1 MEARHHFPSPR
12 ARWVALALVVA
23 VAIGLALALG
33 PGGVLDARHAQAA
46 TGPAVKLKK
55 IATVTKPISVAAA
68 PGDTAR
74 LFIVQKNG
82 YVRIRQN
89 GTVRSRP
96 FLDIHRLV
104 STGSEQGLLSMA
116 FDPDYAT
123 NGRFYVDYTN
133 TGGDTR
139 VVRYRVKAGSPNVAD
154 PASRKVLLK
163 VHQPFANHNGGQLQF
178 GPDGKLYVGLGDGGS
193 EGDPN
198 LVGQSLKTRLAK
210 ILRLNLA
217 VSPIKVR
224 TYAYG
229 LRNPWRFSFDS
240 KTGNLWI
247 GDVGQNNWEEIDFLK
262 AGTTAGTNFGWSYYE
277 GDHVYKTQPIDR
289 SRLKFPATEY
299 SHSLGSAVIGGYVY
313 RGSAIPALQG
323 DYLFADLS
331 SGRVWFMTG
340 PSAGKTILSGISQ
353 KLTSITSFGQDAS
366 GELYL
371 TTLGG
376 GVYKIVKG

>member
-1 MEARHHFPSPR
+1 M
-12 ARWVALALVVA
+12 
-23 VAIGLALALG
+23 
-33 PGGVLDARHAQAA
+33 
-46 TGPAVKLKK
+46 
-55 IATVTKPISVAAA
+55 
-68 PGDTAR
+68 
-74 LFIVQKNG
+74 QKNG

-313 RGSAIPALQG
+313 RGSADPGAAGRLPVRRPEQRPGLVHDRPVGRQDDPQRHLPEADEHHLVRAGRERRAVPDDARRRRLQDRQGLTEGRRAGAAGTARLPRPAH
-323 DYLFADLS
+323 S
-331 SGRVWFMTG
+331 SGAEATRIQQTWWCECSAAQ
-340 PSAGKTILSGISQ
+340 PSS
-353 KLTSITSFGQDAS
+353 
-366 GELYL
+366 
-371 TTLGG
+371 
-376 GVYKIVKG
+376 